1 MSFIN
6 GTETDQNI
14 LEQTNPVF
22 NTAKMT
28 LFQLADAGNKDAAA
42 ICEKLGLT
50 KEETQNSRTTTAS
63 PEQMEAAALL
73 IETRYRTMGA
83 LAEKSGCDH
92 YVDLPCGYTPRAI
105 EFAGK
110 NIPFIGMDLPAAIA
124 EAEPAILYLL
134 DDEKKKLVKFRGV
147 DATNYA
153 SLEAALEGV
162 EGSICI
168 TTEGLV
174 MYFTES
180 EEKALCAN
188 IRRILS
194 KHGGCWILADPEST
208 LVYVAALK
216 AVCGDRFMEIAM
228 KAKSQVTD
236 KSDVKIGSGKLSLRI
251 KTVEDDMKTAMA
263 FLAGQGFKVE
273 RMIIADHMPDLV
285 SVSKLD
291 ADKAAAYIAG
301 MKKCAFWKM
310 TVSESGSRMDTSDVG
325 SKDFDASAE
334 LRGGTMFLTLKGRL
348 DTMTAPNLLAFYQK
362 NKEQIHGVHV
372 NCRDLEYISSAGL
385 RVLLIM
391 QKGCENGVT
400 IAEINEV
407 VSEILEQTGFD
418 QILTI
423 EDLNTTR

>member
-1 MSFIN
+1 MNFFDGADI
-6 GTETDQNI
+6 DQNI

-28 LFQLADAGNKDAAA
+28 LFQLADSGNKDALA

-50 KEETQNSRTTTAS
+50 REGTQNSRTTTAS

-73 IETRYRTMGA
+73 IETRYRTMGI
-83 LAEKSGCDH
+83 LAEKSGCGTC
-92 YVDLPCGYTPRAI
+92 VDLPCGYTPRAV

-124 EAEPAILYLL
+124 EAEPAILSLL

-162 EGSICI
+162 EGSVCI

-194 KHGGCWILADPEST
+194 KHGGCWILADPESS
-208 LVYVAALK
+208 LVYMAALK
-216 AVCGDRFMEIAM
+216 SVCGDRFMEIAM
-228 KAKSQVTD
+228 KAKSQVMD
-236 KSDVKIGSGKLSLRI
+236 KSDVKIGTGKLSLRL
-251 KTVEDDMKTAMA
+251 KTAQDDMKTALM
-263 FLAGQGFKVE
+263 FLAEQGFKVE
-273 RMIIADHMPDLV
+273 RMIIADYMPDLV

-291 ADKAAAYIAG
+291 ADKAAAYTAG

-334 LRGGTMFLTLKGRL
+334 LRDGIMFLNLKGRL
-348 DTMTAPNLLAFYQK
+348 DTMTAPNLLAFYEK
-362 NKEQIHGVHV
+362 NKEQIHGVRV
-372 NCRDLEYISSAGL
+372 NCRDLDYISSAGL

-400 IAEINEV
+400 IAEINDV

-418 QILTI
+418 QVLTV
-423 EDLNTTR
+423 E

>member
-1 MSFIN
+1 MDFFDGADI
-6 GTETDQNI
+6 DQNI

-28 LFQLADAGNKDAAA
+28 LFQLADSGNKDAAA
-42 ICEKLGLT
+42 ISEKLGLT
-50 KEETQNSRTTTAS
+50 REETQNSRTTTAS
-63 PEQMEAAALL
+63 PEQMTAAAVL
-73 IETRYRTMGA
+73 IETRYRTMGI
-83 LAEKSGCDH
+83 LAEKSGCDICI
-92 YVDLPCGYTPRAI
+92 DLPCGYTPRAV
-105 EFAGK
+105 EFARK
-110 NIPFIGMDLPAAIA
+110 KIPFIGMDLPAAIA
-124 EAEPAILYLL
+124 EAEPAILSLL
-134 DDEKKKLVKFRGV
+134 DDEEKKLVRFRRV

-162 EGSICI
+162 QGSLCI

-208 LVYVAALK
+208 FVYVAALK

-236 KSDVKIGSGKLSLRI
+236 KSDVKIGNGKLSIRI
-251 KTVEDDMKTAMA
+251 KSAETDMKAAMM
-263 FLAGQGFKVE
+263 FLAEQGFKVE
-273 RMIIADHMPDLV
+273 RMTIADHTPDLV
-285 SVSKLD
+285 SLTKLE
-291 ADKAAAYIAG
+291 ADKAAAYSAA

-310 TVSESGSRMDTSDVG
+310 TVSESGSRMDTSNVG
-325 SKDFDASAE
+325 SKDFDASAD
-334 LRGGTMFLTLKGRL
+334 LKDGTMFLNLKGRL
-348 DTMTAPNLLAFYQK
+348 DTITAPNLLAFYEK
-362 NKEQIHGVHV
+362 NKEKIRGVHV
-372 NCRDLEYISSAGL
+372 NCHDLDYISSAGL

-400 IAEINEV
+400 IAEINDV
-407 VSEILEQTGFD
+407 ISEILEQTGFD
-418 QILTI
+418 QVLTVV
-423 EDLNTTR
+423 

>member
-1 MSFIN
+1 MDFYDGAEMN
-6 GTETDQNI
+6 QEI

-28 LFQLADAGNKDAAA
+28 LFQLADSGNKDAEA

-50 KEETQNSRTTTAS
+50 REGTQNSKTTTAS
-63 PEQMEAAALL
+63 PEQMAAASLL

-83 LAEKSGCDH
+83 LAEKAGSDICI
-92 YVDLPCGYTPRAI
+92 DLPCGYTPRAV
-105 EFAGK
+105 EFARK
-110 NIPFIGMDLPAAIA
+110 KIPFIGMDLPAAIA
-124 EAEPAILYLL
+124 EAEPAILSLL
-134 DDEKKKLVKFRGV
+134 DDEKKKLVQFKGV

-162 EGSICI
+162 EGSVCI

-188 IRRILS
+188 IRRILL
-194 KHGGCWILADPEST
+194 KRGGCWILADPESS
-208 LVYVAALK
+208 LVYMAALK
-216 AVCGDRFMEIAM
+216 AVCGGRFMEIAM

-236 KSDVKIGSGKLSLRI
+236 KSDVKIGSGKLSLRL
-251 KTVEDDMKTAMA
+251 KTAEDDMKTALA

-273 RMIIADHMPDLV
+273 RMIIADHMPELV
-285 SVSKLD
+285 SISKLE
-291 ADKAAAYIAG
+291 ADKADAYIAG

-310 TVSESGSRMDTSDVG
+310 TVSENGSRMDTSDVG
-325 SKDFDASAE
+325 SKDFDASAD
-334 LRGGTMFLTLKGRL
+334 LRDGTLFLTLKGRL
-348 DTMTAPNLLAFYQK
+348 DTISAPNLLAFYEK

-372 NCRDLEYISSAGL
+372 DCHDLDYISSAGL

-391 QKGCENGVT
+391 QKGCENGVM

-407 VSEILEQTGFD
+407 ISEILEQTGFD
-418 QILTI
+418 QVLTVV
-423 EDLNTTR
+423 

>member
-1 MSFIN
+1 MDFYN
-6 GTETDQNI
+6 GADIDQNI

-28 LFQLADAGNKDAAA
+28 LFQLADSGNRDAVA
-42 ICEKLGLT
+42 ICEKLGLSR
-50 KEETQNSRTTTAS
+50 EETQNSRTTTAS
-63 PEQMEAAALL
+63 PEQMEAASLL
-73 IETRYRTMGA
+73 IETRYRTMGI
-83 LAEKSGCDH
+83 LAEKSNCDIC
-92 YVDLPCGYTPRAI
+92 VDLPCGYTPRAV

-110 NIPFIGMDLPAAIA
+110 KIPFIGMDLPAAIA
-124 EAEPAILYLL
+124 EAEPAILSLL
-134 DDEKKKLVKFRGV
+134 DDDGKKLVKFRGV

-162 EGSICI
+162 QGSLCI

-180 EEKALCAN
+180 EEKALCTN

-208 LVYVAALK
+208 FVYVTALK

-236 KSDVKIGSGKLSLRI
+236 KSDVKIGTGKLSLRI
-251 KTVEDDMKTAMA
+251 KTAESDMKTAMI
-263 FLAGQGFKVE
+263 FLAEQGFKVE
-273 RMIIADHMPDLV
+273 RMIIADYMPDLAA
-285 SVSKLD
+285 VSKLD
-291 ADKAAAYIAG
+291 ADKAAAYLAG

-310 TVSESGSRMDTSDVG
+310 TVSESGSKMDTSDVR
-325 SKDFDASAE
+325 SKDFDASAD
-334 LRGGTMFLTLKGRL
+334 LRGGTMFLSLKGRL
-348 DTMTAPNLLAFYQK
+348 DTITAPDLLAFYER

-372 NCRDLEYISSAGL
+372 NCQDLDYISSAGL

-391 QKGCENGVT
+391 QKGCEDGVT
-400 IAEINEV
+400 IAEINDV
-407 VSEILEQTGFD
+407 ISEILEQTGFD
-418 QILTI
+418 QILTVM
-423 EDLNTTR
+423 

>member
-1 MSFIN
+1 MNFFN
-6 GTETDQNI
+6 GADVDQNI

-28 LFQLADAGNKDAAA
+28 LFQLADSGSKDAAA
-42 ICEKLGLT
+42 ISEKLGLT
-50 KEETQNSRTTTAS
+50 REGTQNSKTTTAS
-63 PEQMEAAALL
+63 SEQMTAAAVL
-73 IETRYRTMGA
+73 IETRYRTMGI
-83 LAEKSGCDH
+83 LAEKSGCDLCI
-92 YVDLPCGYTPRAI
+92 DLPCGYTPRAV
-105 EFAGK
+105 EFSRK
-110 NIPFIGMDLPAAIA
+110 KIPFIGMDLPAAIA
-124 EAEPAILYLL
+124 EAEPAILSLL
-134 DDEKKKLVKFRGV
+134 DDEEKKLVRFCGV

-162 EGSICI
+162 QGSLCI

-208 LVYVAALK
+208 FVYVAALK

-251 KTVEDDMKTAMA
+251 KTAETDMKTAMM
-263 FLAGQGFKVE
+263 FLAEQGFKVE

-285 SVSKLD
+285 SLSKLD
-291 ADKAAAYIAG
+291 ADKAAAYSAA

-310 TVSESGSRMDTSDVG
+310 TVSENGSRMDTSDVR
-325 SKDFDASAE
+325 SKDFDASAD
-334 LRGGTMFLTLKGRL
+334 LRDGTMFLTLKGRL
-348 DTMTAPNLLAFYQK
+348 DTITAPNLLAFYEK
-362 NKEQIHGVHV
+362 NKAQIHGVHV
-372 NCRDLEYISSAGL
+372 DCHDLDYISSAGL

-391 QKGCENGVT
+391 QKGCENGVM
-400 IAEINEV
+400 IAEINDV
-407 VSEILEQTGFD
+407 ISEILEQTGFD
-418 QILTI
+418 QILTVV
-423 EDLNTTR
+423 

>member
-1 MSFIN
+1 MDFYN
-6 GTETDQNI
+6 GADIDQNI

-28 LFQLADAGNKDAAA
+28 LFQLADSGNRDAVA

-50 KEETQNSRTTTAS
+50 REETQNSRTTTAS
-63 PEQMEAAALL
+63 PEQMAAASLL
-73 IETRYRTMGA
+73 IETRYRTMGI
-83 LAEKSGCDH
+83 LAEKSNCDIC
-92 YVDLPCGYTPRAI
+92 VDLPCGYTPRAV

-110 NIPFIGMDLPAAIA
+110 KIPFIGMDLPAAIA
-124 EAEPAILYLL
+124 EAEPAILSLL
-134 DDEKKKLVKFRGV
+134 DDEGKKLVKFRGV

-162 EGSICI
+162 QGSLCI

-180 EEKALCAN
+180 EEKALCTN

-208 LVYVAALK
+208 FVYVTALK

-236 KSDVKIGSGKLSLRI
+236 KSDVKIGTGKLSLRI
-251 KTVEDDMKTAMA
+251 KTAESDMKTAMM
-263 FLAGQGFKVE
+263 FLAEQGFKVE
-273 RMIIADHMPDLV
+273 RMTIADYMPDLAA
-285 SVSKLD
+285 VSKLD
-291 ADKAAAYIAG
+291 ADKAAAYLAG

-310 TVSESGSRMDTSDVG
+310 TVSESGSKMDTSDVR
-325 SKDFDASAE
+325 SKDFDASAD
-334 LRGGTMFLTLKGRL
+334 LRGGTMFLSLKGRL
-348 DTMTAPNLLAFYQK
+348 DTITAPDLLAFYER

-372 NCRDLEYISSAGL
+372 NCQDLDYISSAGL

-391 QKGCENGVT
+391 QKGCEDGVT
-400 IAEINEV
+400 IAEINDV
-407 VSEILEQTGFD
+407 ISEILEQTGFD
-418 QILTI
+418 QILTVM
-423 EDLNTTR
+423 

>member
-1 MSFIN
+1 MDFHDGAEMN
-6 GTETDQNI
+6 QEI

-28 LFQLADAGNKDAAA
+28 LFQLADSGNKDAEA

-50 KEETQNSRTTTAS
+50 REGTQNSKTTTAS
-63 PEQMEAAALL
+63 PEQMAAASLL

-83 LAEKSGCDH
+83 LAEKAGCDICI
-92 YVDLPCGYTPRAI
+92 DLPCGYTPRAV
-105 EFAGK
+105 EFARK
-110 NIPFIGMDLPAAIA
+110 KIPFIGMDLPAAIA
-124 EAEPAILYLL
+124 EAEPAILSLL
-134 DDEKKKLVKFRGV
+134 DDEKKKLVQFKGV

-162 EGSICI
+162 EGSVCI

-180 EEKALCAN
+180 EEKTLCAN
-188 IRRILS
+188 IRRILL
-194 KHGGCWILADPEST
+194 KRGGCWILADPESS
-208 LVYVAALK
+208 LVYMAALK
-216 AVCGDRFMEIAM
+216 AVCGGRFMEIAM

-236 KSDVKIGSGKLSLRI
+236 KSDVKIGSGKLSLRL
-251 KTVEDDMKTAMA
+251 KTAEDDMKTALA

-273 RMIIADHMPDLV
+273 RMIIADHMPELV
-285 SVSKLD
+285 SISKLE
-291 ADKAAAYIAG
+291 ADKADAYIAG

-310 TVSESGSRMDTSDVG
+310 TVSENGSRMDTSDVG
-325 SKDFDASAE
+325 SKDFDASAD
-334 LRGGTMFLTLKGRL
+334 LRDGTLFLTLKGRL
-348 DTMTAPNLLAFYQK
+348 DTISAPNLLAFYEK

-372 NCRDLEYISSAGL
+372 DCHDLDYISSAGL

-391 QKGCENGVT
+391 QKGCENGVM

-407 VSEILEQTGFD
+407 ISEILEQTGFD
-418 QILTI
+418 QVLTVV
-423 EDLNTTR
+423 